1 MLDYYNITVFLR
13 IVVVKLN
20 CFKTGWIMLDSS
32 KLQFNLSI
40 LIKGG
45 VRMGISTICRAMIL
59 CLAAVSVMC
68 TSAIADDYPQ
78 RPVNVIVS
86 FGPGGGTDVAAR
98 TIEPFIEKY
107 LDEDLVIMNK
117 PGAGGEVG
125 FSLLAASD
133 PDGYTMGFINIP
145 AMFAYSYARETK
157 YSRESFAPIANLVYD
172 PGIFA
177 VKEGSQI
184 KTLEELIEY
193 GKKNP
198 GALPIGTSGSV
209 GSSEHLAILQ
219 VESITG
225 AKFNHVPFGST
236 SALRT
241 ALLGG
246 HVPVAAFNLSEAV
259 DYQQEGA
266 IIILGVM
273 DSERSDTAP
282 DVPTFKEVGIDL
294 VTGSSRGLA
303 FPANVPAEIVS
314 KVSAAVAKAMDD
326 PEYIA
331 KAKKA
336 GVPLDYMGPEE
347 YGKFLTNTDEG
358 LAEAWKNDPWVK

>member
-1 MLDYYNITVFLR
+1 LWQRTRMKRAGKSLAAQ
-13 IVVVKLN
+13 VVSPCIK
-20 CFKTGWIMLDSS
+20 
-32 KLQFNLSI
+32 NLSQ
-40 LIKGG
+40 GG
-45 VRMGISTICRAMIL
+45 AKMSFSTMRNLML
-59 CLAAVSVMC
+59 LSLVMVGVMSTPVLAEE
-68 TSAIADDYPQ
+68 YPE
-78 RPVNVIVS
+78 RPIEVIVA

-125 FSLLAASD
+125 FSLLAASN
-133 PDGYTMGFINIP
+133 PDGYTMGFINLP
-145 AMFAYSYARETK
+145 AMFAYSYARETQ

-177 VKEGSQI
+177 VREGSQI
-184 KTLEELIEY
+184 TTLEELIEY
-193 GKKNP
+193 GKNNP

-219 VESITG
+219 VESKTG

-236 SALRT
+236 STLRT

-259 DYQQEGA
+259 EYQNEGA

-273 DSERSDTAP
+273 DSQRSDTAP
-282 DVPTFKEVGIDL
+282 NVPTFKEVGIDL
-294 VTGSSRGLA
+294 ISGSSRGLA
-303 FPANVPAEIVS
+303 FPADVPPEIVA
-314 KVSAAVAKAMDD
+314 KVSEAVAKAMAD
-326 PEYIA
+326 PEYVA
-331 KAKKA
+331 KAEQA
-336 GVPLDYMGPEE
+336 GVPLSYMGPEE
-347 YGKFLTNTDEG
+347 YGEFLKTTDEG

>member
-1 MLDYYNITVFLR
+1 MRLWSL
-13 IVVVKLN
+13 
-20 CFKTGWIMLDSS
+20 FKTTV
-32 KLQFNLSI
+32 LS
-40 LIKGG
+40 
-45 VRMGISTICRAMIL
+45 
-59 CLAAVSVMC
+59 LAAVSVLCPSIM
-68 TSAIADDYPQ
+68 ANEYPEH
-78 RPVNVIVS
+78 PVDVIVA

-107 LDEDLVIMNK
+107 LEEGLVINNK

-125 FSLLAASD
+125 FSLLATSK
-133 PDGYTMGFINIP
+133 PDGYTMGFINLP
-145 AMFAYSYARETK
+145 AMFAYSYDRETK

-172 PGIFA
+172 AGIIA
-177 VKEGSQI
+177 VKEGGNI
-184 KTLEELIEY
+184 NTLQELIEY

-219 VESITG
+219 VENKTG

-246 HVPVAAFNLSEAV
+246 HVPAAAFNLSEAV
-259 DYQQEGA
+259 EYQKEGS

-273 DSERSDTAP
+273 DSKRSEAAP
-282 DVPTFKEVGIDL
+282 DVPTFKEIGVDVIS
-294 VTGSSRGLA
+294 GSSRGLA
-303 FPANVPAEIVS
+303 FPEGVPQAIID
-314 KVSAAVAKAMDD
+314 KVSEAVKKAIND
-326 PEYIA
+326 PEYVA

-336 GVPLDYMGPEE
+336 GVPLSYMDPEE
-347 YGKFLTNTDEG
+347 YDKFLTNTDKE
-358 LAEAWKNDPWVK
+358 LAEAWANDPWVK